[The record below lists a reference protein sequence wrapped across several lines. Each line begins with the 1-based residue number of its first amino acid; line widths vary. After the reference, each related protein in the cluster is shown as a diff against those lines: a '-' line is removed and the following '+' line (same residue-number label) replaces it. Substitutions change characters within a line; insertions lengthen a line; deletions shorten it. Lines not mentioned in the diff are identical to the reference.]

1 MEIKMAEVVQ
11 RIDAWIEELLDVEQK
26 IAVEKDEGDYYNQEH
41 RTLLNIFME
50 IK

>member
-26 IAVEKDEGDYYNQEH
+26 IAVEKDEGDYYN
-41 RTLLNIFME
+41 
-50 IK
+50 